1 MTILAREGFRPETR
15 RNRCPF
21 FIFKIQKDMIFQHKF
36 FKTACLAALASL
48 FFACGEHK
56 PGDGHNHGEAAEAEH
71 HEEAEGSLELTDEQ
85 MKAVGIALGA
95 VEQKNL
101 RSVVRAS
108 GQLEVP
114 PQNQAELTTL
124 VGGVIRQIMVLEGA
138 AVGKGQILATL
149 ENPDFLKLQQD
160 YVALKNGFAYTEQE
174 AQRQRDLAQ
183 GNAGTGKVFQQA
195 EANFRVEKAKIAALE
210 KQLEQLGIR
219 PDEAMAGNFATQIA
233 LRAPI
238 GGTVSHIT
246 AKIGTF
252 AEPARPLLEIVDN
265 SQIHCDLLVYEKD
278 LHKVKVGQKVNFIL
292 TNQGNRQIT
301 GAIYGVNSSFENE
314 AKAVLVHAKI
324 AGAQG
329 SGLIPGMYVSGLIDV
344 GNQSVAALPL
354 DAVVQSEGKN
364 FIFIVDETETH
375 EAHDEKAEQPAT
387 AEAEAKEQEHAADE
401 KEHHGEGTHFRKVEV
416 ATGVSELG
424 YVEITPIGEL
434 PAGAK
439 VVVKGAFY
447 LLSKV
452 SAPAEHDH

>member
-1 MTILAREGFRPETR
+1 
-15 RNRCPF
+15 
-21 FIFKIQKDMIFQHKF
+21 MIFQHKF
-36 FKTACLAALASL
+36 LKMAYLAVLAAM

-56 PGDGHNHGEAAEAEH
+56 PGDGHNHGEAEH
-71 HEEAEGSLELTDEQ
+71 HEEAEGSLELSAEQ

-114 PQNQAELTTL
+114 PQNKAELTTL
-124 VGGVIRQIMVLEGA
+124 VGGVVRQINVLEGA
-138 AVGKGQILATL
+138 TVSKGQILATL
-149 ENPDFLKLQQD
+149 ENPDFLKLQQE
-160 YVALKNGFAYTEQE
+160 YVSLKNGFAYTEQE
-174 AQRQRDLAQ
+174 YQRQKDLAQ

-195 EANFRVEKAKIAALE
+195 EANFRVEKAKIAAFE

-219 PDEAMAGNFATQIA
+219 PNEAMAGNFATQIA

-252 AEPARPLLEIVDN
+252 AEPVRPLLEIVDN
-265 SQIHCDLLVYEKD
+265 SQIHCELLVYEKD
-278 LHKVKVGQKVNFIL
+278 LHKVKVGQKVNFVL

-301 GAIYGVNSSFENE
+301 GTIYGVNSSFENE

-324 AGAQG
+324 AGAYG

-354 DAVVQSEGKN
+354 DAVVQAEGNN

-375 EAHDEKAEQPAT
+375 GHERT
-387 AEAEAKEQEHAADE
+387 ADE
-401 KEHHGEGTHFRKVEV
+401 KGHHRESTHFRKVEV

-424 YVEITPIGEL
+424 YVEIMPVGEL

-452 SAPAEHDH
+452 SAPAEHNH